1 MAGSDGDPFD
11 DSARTLPDGG
21 TAATG
26 DETAST
32 ATERASTG
40 TVLEVTDL
48 QKEFEGVVALDG
60 ADVEVREGEIVTLI
74 GPNGAGKTT
83 LFNCVMGTLA
93 PTGGRVT
100 LRGDDITGLKTSDI
114 VKRGLSR
121 TFQIPRVF
129 PELTVRE
136 NMIANQNHRN
146 ESMLRTLYAATDAAT
161 DARIDELLSFVDL
174 AAEAD
179 EPAGDI
185 STGQQKLLNLA
196 TTLLRDPDVIM
207 LDEPTAGVNPA
218 LIDDITDKLLRL
230 NREGRTFLVIE
241 HNMDVV
247 RKITDYVYVLDSGTN
262 LVDGQPGPTLS
273 DDRVLEAYFGE

>member
-32 ATERASTG
+32 ATERASTE
-40 TVLEVTDL
+40 TVLEVTAL
-48 QKEFEGVVALDG
+48 RKEFEGVVALDG

-93 PTGGRVT
+93 PTGGRVR

>member
-11 DSARTLPDGG
+11 DSARTPPDGG

-93 PTGGRVT
+93 PTGGRVR

-146 ESMLRTLYAATDAAT
+146 ESILRTLYAATDAAT

>member
-11 DSARTLPDGG
+11 DSARALPDGG

-26 DETAST
+26 DETTST
-32 ATERASTG
+32 ATERASTE
-40 TVLEVTDL
+40 TVLEVTDI

-60 ADVEVREGEIVTLI
+60 ADVEVRDGEIVTLI

-100 LRGDDITGLKTSDI
+100 LRGADITGLKTSDI

-230 NREGRTFLVIE
+230 NCEGRTFLVIE

>member
-26 DETAST
+26 DEAAST

-40 TVLEVTDL
+40 TVLEVTDI

-174 AAEAD
+174 GAKAD

-185 STGQQKLLNLA
+185 STGQQKLLSLA

>member
-1 MAGSDGDPFD
+1 MSDAADGTEP
-11 DSARTLPDGG
+11 SAA
-21 TAATG
+21 AATPAAG
-26 DETAST
+26 
-32 ATERASTG
+32 RADAE
-40 TVLEVTDL
+40 TVLAVADL
-48 QKEFEGVVALDG
+48 RKEFDGVVALDG
-60 ADVEVREGEIVTLI
+60 ADVAVREGEVVTLI

-83 LFNCVMGTLA
+83 LFDCVMGTVA
-93 PTGGRVT
+93 PTSGRVT
-100 LRGDDITGLKTSDI
+100 LRGEAITGLNTSDI

-136 NMIANQNHRN
+136 NMVANQSHRG
-146 ESMLRTLYAATDAAT
+146 ESLFRTLYSTTDPET
-161 DARIDELLSFVDL
+161 DARIDDLLSFVGL
-174 AAEAD
+174 ADKGD
-179 EPAGDI
+179 EPAGDL

-218 LIDDITDKLLRL
+218 LIDDITDKILQL
-230 NREGRTFLVIE
+230 NAEGRTFLVIE